1 MIESLSAQWFTAYYV
16 TLGAVLITC
25 GIYLILNKVSVK
37 EYLLETAKY
46 EKAPL
51 LFRKS
56 LKYLLLFTIPGLILS
71 FFPFSWI
78 ELIFTLWSLI
88 IIYTAGQMLIQWPA
102 LSKQIVAASEKIPR
116 KISFIGFNM
125 ISIGVVLFM
134 LCYIL
139 ISSRWG

>member
-1 MIESLSAQWFTAYYV
+1 MIESFSAQWFTAYYV
-16 TLGAVLITC
+16 TLGSVLITC
-25 GIYLILNKVSVK
+25 GVYLILNKASVK
-37 EYLLETAKY
+37 EYLLRAAEDK
-46 EKAPL
+46 KAPL

-56 LKYLLLFTIPGLILS
+56 LKYLLLFTLPGLLLS

-78 ELIFTLWSLI
+78 ELIFTLWSLV

-134 LCYIL
+134 LCYVL
-139 ISSRWG
+139 MSTRWG